1 MENRRQYNPNSNDK
15 PFNRNKFQKRPDDR
29 FSKDRPYQPREN
41 QFRPKDDRV
50 QPREGGYPK
59 REGGFQPRE
68 GGYPKREGGFQPRG
82 GGYPKR
88 EGGYQ
93 KREGGFPR
101 REGGFQNRPNNNRFD
116 PKKRF
121 DPKAKTDSTWKKVV
135 VPKVYSEMQVTDGKH
150 RGKFFTSTTS
160 PKVRP
165 TTRRIRETMF
175 KMVSRRVR
183 GKRFLDL
190 CAGSGSVGIEAI
202 SRGALLGTFVER
214 SAKMCSFIKKNMA
227 AMEIKEGHGE
237 VFEIEVVPFLK
248 RMQKRRRFWDVVFL
262 DPPYDTNYDEIL
274 DYLSRGVCIKPRG
287 TFIIEHHAEM
297 FFPEK
302 LGVLKRWRVIVEGES
317 ALSFYERV

>member
-1 MENRRQYNPNSNDK
+1 MENRRQFNPNSTDK
-15 PFNRNKFQKRPDDR
+15 PFNRNKFQKRPEDR
-29 FSKDRPYQPREN
+29 FSKDRPYQPRDER
-41 QFRPKDDRV
+41 FKPKDDKFQPRDIRV
-50 QPREGGYPK
+50 QNRDSATQKRGENSQNQGG
-59 REGGFQPRE
+59 RFQPRE
-68 GGYPKREGGFQPRG
+68 GGFP
-82 GGYPKR
+82 
-88 EGGYQ
+88 

-101 REGGFQNRPNNNRFD
+101 RDNRFGNKPPNRFD

-121 DPKAKTDSTWKKVV
+121 DPKAKTAPTWKKVE

-150 RGKFFTSTTS
+150 RGKFFQSTTS

-175 KMVSRRVR
+175 KMISRRVR

-227 AMEIKEGHGE
+227 SMEIKEGHGE
-237 VFEIEVVPFLK
+237 IFEIEVVPFLK
-248 RMQKRRRFWDVVFL
+248 RMAKRRRFWDVVFL

-274 DYLSRGVCIKPRG
+274 EYISRGTCVKPRG

-302 LGVLKRWRVIVEGES
+302 LGVMKRWRVVVEGES
-317 ALSFYERV
+317 ALSFYERT